1 MKITDLSL
9 IFIGVILPLIIVVY
23 INVSFTIKAQEQ
35 EVYYQQIIDSAVQD
49 ATNEMKQVENEDSSI
64 DYGYSGTENKKI
76 SVNAQIAVDT
86 FFNSLYN
93 NFDIKG
99 NDAAEKYLQLFVPA
113 IAILD
118 YDGVQV
124 SSIERFTS
132 GGTETMQHAL
142 KPKRFYSYTYTIVKN
157 VDGSYSMID
166 GLSTS
171 NNAVSYHEVDFT
183 MDDYITHRVSNKG
196 LGYNSFDEATTKS
209 FYLSDTN
216 NNSELIGSDIT
227 DPLLLDEVV
236 NKLSSIRRDII
247 VDTVVKELSYATNNN
262 NAYARSA
269 GITYSF
275 SFPTTSQE
283 DMYASIEN
291 VGLVAFVQGISVGNK
306 YLNTKAFGI
315 TRLTLATRY
324 YFTVP
329 SADSKFNINLY
340 HKDKNCPEY
349 QLANKEK
356 MTPEYTL
363 TKQQA
368 ASMTVKCQVEEN
380 GSLLM
385 KEFRGFYP
393 CKVCNP

>member
-35 EVYYQQIIDSAVQD
+35 EIYYQQIIDSAVSD
-49 ATNEMKQVENEDSSI
+49 ASNEMKQVENEDASI

-113 IAILD
+113 VAIID

-124 SSIERFTS
+124 SSIERYQS
-132 GGTETMQHAL
+132 GNSEVMQHAL

-157 VDGSYSMID
+157 PDGNYAMVDGI
-166 GLSTS
+166 STS
-171 NNAVSYHEVDFT
+171 NNAISFHEIDFT
-183 MDDYITHRVSNKG
+183 MDDYITHRMSNKG
-196 LGYNSFDEATTKS
+196 LGYNNFNEATNKS
-209 FYLSDTN
+209 FYISDSN
-216 NNSELIGSDIT
+216 NNKELIGVDIT
-227 DPLLLDEVV
+227 APLLLEEVV
-236 NKLSSIRRDII
+236 NKLTSLRRDII
-247 VDTVVKELSYATNNN
+247 VNTVVKELSYATNNN
-262 NAYARSA
+262 NSYARSA

-275 SFPTTSQE
+275 SFPPTTQE

-329 SADSKFNINLY
+329 TADSKFKMNLY

-349 QLANKEK
+349 QVSNKEK
-356 MTPEYTL
+356 MTPEYTI

-368 ASMTVKCQVEEN
+368 ASMVVKCQVDQS
-380 GSLLM
+380 GTLLM
-385 KEFRGFYP
+385 KQFMGFYA